1 MQLSMFSDYAL
12 RVIVHLANSPETLLS
27 TRQIADIHNAKFNH
41 LSKVTT
47 WLVTQGYVE
56 SLRGRGG
63 GLRLAKNP
71 EEINLGTLLRQLEAD
86 KPLVECFN
94 SATNTCQLI
103 PACGLMF
110 ALKDAQEAFFAALD
124 HVTVGNMM
132 RRSPNM
138 SKLLSDL
145 NSNQLGK
152 QTPTD

>member
-12 RVIVHLANSPETLLS
+12 RVLVHLANSPETLLS

-47 WLVTQGYVE
+47 WHVTQGYVE

-63 GLRLAKNP
+63 GLRLAKDP
-71 EEINLGTLLRQLEAD
+71 SEINLGHLLRQLEAD

-94 SATNTCQLI
+94 AQTNTCQLI

-124 HVTVGNMM
+124 HVTIANMM
-132 RRSPNM
+132 TRSPNM
-138 SKLLSDL
+138 SNLLNAL
-145 NSNQLGK
+145 NTGQNPQN
-152 QTPTD
+152 